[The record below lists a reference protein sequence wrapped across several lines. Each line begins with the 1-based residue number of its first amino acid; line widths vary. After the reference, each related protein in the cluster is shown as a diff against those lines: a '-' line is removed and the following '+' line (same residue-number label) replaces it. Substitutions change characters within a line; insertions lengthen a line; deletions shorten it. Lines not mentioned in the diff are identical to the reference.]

1 MEYKRKNEETNK
13 PRLIVAE
20 EWCNFW
26 NNFTF
31 ICGLNIVLSFSYR
44 HKVTNTTKAK
54 TSIIELDESNYKQ
67 KANDDEVAE
76 REEKIRDAYLFRP
89 GRLPP
94 SRQVF
99 YQYKSLTVPEAQ
111 ILIQEYKLAPEQ
123 TCDEKNGWYKRGLE
137 EKLRSVL
144 AETIKF
150 SCLDQDDNV
159 SLATTNVTN
168 AIEEES
174 SEDDFE
180 VESE

>member
-1 MEYKRKNEETNK
+1 M
-13 PRLIVAE
+13 
-20 EWCNFW
+20 
-26 NNFTF
+26 
-31 ICGLNIVLSFSYR
+31 
-44 HKVTNTTKAK
+44 
-54 TSIIELDESNYKQ
+54 
-67 KANDDEVAE
+67 
-76 REEKIRDAYLFRP
+76 
-89 GRLPP
+89 PP